1 MQRPKREKL
10 QKYLK
15 FDSGCTVF
23 SKDAPRSIK
32 DQLTK
37 LDQLISR
44 DIREGAKINFKIPYL
59 IQRKVWSK
67 NQRALANTEN
77 PQKCFKFDSGSTV
90 YQSMSQN
97 LLNINLTNFVECLQE
112 TLGKEENLVLRFL
125 I

>member
-37 LDQLISR
+37 IDQLISR
-44 DIREGAKINFKIPYL
+44 DIREGAKINFK
-59 IQRKVWSK
+59 
-67 NQRALANTEN
+67 E
-77 PQKCFKFDSGSTV
+77 KFEV
-90 YQSMSQN
+90 K
-97 LLNINLTNFVECLQE
+97 I
-112 TLGKEENLVLRFL
+112 KEH
-125 I
+125 